1 MSDQS
6 REQYIATFAR
16 RVLRFRVLG
25 VVAAVVSRCRA
36 RVPLAF
42 HGHRAVAGHPD
53 HVLIPGAHAVPRRG
67 ADSSL
72 HTLASIPALL
82 LFALIL
88 IVTVLLRKRFALL
101 VRIVALLVVS
111 NGATQMLKYLLVR
124 PDMEVGHSLAN
135 SFPSGHVTLATSV
148 GLALIAA
155 VPQRWKSVA
164 GGVAWVAIAFV
175 GVTVL
180 SLGWHRHSS
189 DVLAGILVATAVALL
204 VVPSEWRPF
213 NDHFRGR
220 SPAVLAWVA
229 LVVSAIGV
237 ALMAWGS
244 RTEIGQPVS
253 AMQRSGSWLSWCS
266 RECFLPCFQQF
277 LIFAVSSLSVL
288 GVDHLAGN

>member
-25 VVAAVVSRCRA
+25 VVAAVVSVVALAYLSLFTVTGQWLDTLIMYSFQAHMPFQDVA
-36 RVPLAF
+36 RTV
-42 HGHRAVAGHPD
+42 
-53 HVLIPGAHAVPRRG
+53 
-67 ADSSL
+67 L

-135 SFPSGHVTLATSV
+135 SFPSGHVTLAASV

-180 SLGWHRHSS
+180 SLGWHRLS
-189 DVLAGILVATAVALL
+189 DVLAGTLVATAVALL

-220 SPAVLAWVA
+220 SPAVLAWLA

-253 AMQRSGSWLSWCS
+253 AMQITELAVMVQPGV
-266 RECFLPCFQQF
+266 FLAVFSTV

>member
-25 VVAAVVSRCRA
+25 VVAAVVSVVALAYLSLFTVTGQWLDTLIMYSFQAHIPFQDVA
-36 RVPLAF
+36 RTV
-42 HGHRAVAGHPD
+42 
-53 HVLIPGAHAVPRRG
+53 
-67 ADSSL
+67 L

-135 SFPSGHVTLATSV
+135 SFPSGHVTLAASV

-180 SLGWHRHSS
+180 SLGWHRLS

-220 SPAVLAWVA
+220 SPAVLAWLA

-237 ALMAWGS
+237 ALVAWGS

-253 AMQRSGSWLSWCS
+253 AMQITELAVTVQPGV
-266 RECFLPCFQQF
+266 FLAVFSTV

>member
-25 VVAAVVSRCRA
+25 VVAAVVSVGALAYLSLFTVTGQWLDTLIMYSFQAHMPFQDVA
-36 RVPLAF
+36 RTV
-42 HGHRAVAGHPD
+42 
-53 HVLIPGAHAVPRRG
+53 
-67 ADSSL
+67 L

-135 SFPSGHVTLATSV
+135 SFPSGHVTLAASV

-180 SLGWHRHSS
+180 SLGWHRLS
-189 DVLAGILVATAVALL
+189 DVLAGTLVATAVALL

-213 NDHFRGR
+213 NDHFRGH

-253 AMQRSGSWLSWCS
+253 AMQITELAVMVQPGV
-266 RECFLPCFQQF
+266 FLAVFSTV
-277 LIFAVSSLSVL
+277 LILAVSSLSVL

>member
-1 MSDQS
+1 VSDQS

-25 VVAAVVSRCRA
+25 VVAAVVSVVALAYLSLFTVTGQWLDTLIMYSFQAHIPFQDVA
-36 RVPLAF
+36 RTV
-42 HGHRAVAGHPD
+42 
-53 HVLIPGAHAVPRRG
+53 
-67 ADSSL
+67 L

-135 SFPSGHVTLATSV
+135 SFPSGHVTLAASV

-180 SLGWHRHSS
+180 SLGWHRLS
-189 DVLAGILVATAVALL
+189 DVLAGILVAAAVALL

-220 SPAVLAWVA
+220 SPAVLAWLA

-244 RTEIGQPVS
+244 RAEIGQPVS
-253 AMQRSGSWLSWCS
+253 AMQITELAVMVQPGV
-266 RECFLPCFQQF
+266 FLAVFSTV

>member
-25 VVAAVVSRCRA
+25 VVAAVVSVVALAYLSLFTVTGQWLDTLIMYSFQAHIPFQDVA
-36 RVPLAF
+36 RTV
-42 HGHRAVAGHPD
+42 
-53 HVLIPGAHAVPRRG
+53 
-67 ADSSL
+67 L

-135 SFPSGHVTLATSV
+135 SFPSGHVTLAASV

-180 SLGWHRHSS
+180 SLGWHRLS

-220 SPAVLAWVA
+220 SPAVLAWLA

-253 AMQRSGSWLSWCS
+253 AMQITELAVTVQPGV
-266 RECFLPCFQQF
+266 FLAVFSTV

-288 GVDHLAGN
+288 GVNHLAGN

>member
-25 VVAAVVSRCRA
+25 VVAAVVSVVALAYLSLFTVTGQWLDTLIMYSFQAHMPFQDVA
-36 RVPLAF
+36 RTV
-42 HGHRAVAGHPD
+42 
-53 HVLIPGAHAVPRRG
+53 
-67 ADSSL
+67 L

-88 IVTVLLRKRFALL
+88 IGTVLLRKRFALL

-135 SFPSGHVTLATSV
+135 SFPSGHVTLAASV

-180 SLGWHRHSS
+180 SLGWHRLS
-189 DVLAGILVATAVALL
+189 DVLAGILVAAAVALL

-220 SPAVLAWVA
+220 SPAVLAWLA

-244 RTEIGQPVS
+244 RAEIGQPVS
-253 AMQRSGSWLSWCS
+253 AMQITELAVTVQPGV
-266 RECFLPCFQQF
+266 FLAVFSTV

>member
-25 VVAAVVSRCRA
+25 VVAAAVSVVALAYLSLFTVTGQWLDTLIMYSFQAHMPFQDVA
-36 RVPLAF
+36 RTV
-42 HGHRAVAGHPD
+42 
-53 HVLIPGAHAVPRRG
+53 
-67 ADSSL
+67 L

-180 SLGWHRHSS
+180 SLGWHRLS
-189 DVLAGILVATAVALL
+189 DVLAGTLVATAVALL

-220 SPAVLAWVA
+220 SPAVLAWLA

-244 RTEIGQPVS
+244 RAEIGQPVS
-253 AMQRSGSWLSWCS
+253 AMQITELAVTVQPGV
-266 RECFLPCFQQF
+266 FLAVFSTV

>member
-25 VVAAVVSRCRA
+25 VVAAVVSVVALAYLSLFTVTGQWLDTLIMYSFQAHIPFQDVA
-36 RVPLAF
+36 RTV
-42 HGHRAVAGHPD
+42 
-53 HVLIPGAHAVPRRG
+53 
-67 ADSSL
+67 L

-180 SLGWHRHSS
+180 SLGWHRLS

-220 SPAVLAWVA
+220 SPAVLAWLA

-253 AMQRSGSWLSWCS
+253 AMQITELAVTVQPGV
-266 RECFLPCFQQF
+266 FLAVFSTV

>member
-1 MSDQS
+1 MSEQS
-6 REQYIATFAR
+6 REQHIAAFAR
-16 RVLRFRVLG
+16 RVLRFRGLAAVT
-25 VVAAVVSRCRA
+25 AVVSIVALAYLSLFTVTGQWLDTLIMYSFQAHMPFQDVA
-36 RVPLAF
+36 RTV
-42 HGHRAVAGHPD
+42 
-53 HVLIPGAHAVPRRG
+53 
-67 ADSSL
+67 L

-135 SFPSGHVTLATSV
+135 SFPSGHVTLAASV

-180 SLGWHRHSS
+180 SLGWHRLS

-253 AMQRSGSWLSWCS
+253 AMQITELAVMVQPGV
-266 RECFLPCFQQF
+266 FLAVFSTV

>member
-25 VVAAVVSRCRA
+25 VVAAVVSVVALAYLSLFTVTGQWLDTLIMYSFQAHMPFQDVA
-36 RVPLAF
+36 RTV
-42 HGHRAVAGHPD
+42 
-53 HVLIPGAHAVPRRG
+53 
-67 ADSSL
+67 L

-135 SFPSGHVTLATSV
+135 SFPSGHVTLAASV

-180 SLGWHRHSS
+180 SLGWHRLS

-220 SPAVLAWVA
+220 SPAVLAWLA

-253 AMQRSGSWLSWCS
+253 AMQITELAVMVQPGV
-266 RECFLPCFQQF
+266 FLAVFSTV

-288 GVDHLAGN
+288 GVNHLAGN

>member
-25 VVAAVVSRCRA
+25 VVAAVVSVVALAYLSLFTVTGQWLDTLIMYSFQAHMPFQDVA
-36 RVPLAF
+36 RTV
-42 HGHRAVAGHPD
+42 
-53 HVLIPGAHAVPRRG
+53 
-67 ADSSL
+67 L

-135 SFPSGHVTLATSV
+135 SFPSGHVTLAASV

-180 SLGWHRHSS
+180 SLGWHRLS

-220 SPAVLAWVA
+220 SPAVLAWLA

-237 ALMAWGS
+237 ALVAWGS

-253 AMQRSGSWLSWCS
+253 AMQITELAVMVQPGV
-266 RECFLPCFQQF
+266 FLAVFSTV

>member
-25 VVAAVVSRCRA
+25 VVAAAVSVVALAYLSLFTVTGQWLDTLIMYSFQAHMPFQDVA
-36 RVPLAF
+36 RTV
-42 HGHRAVAGHPD
+42 
-53 HVLIPGAHAVPRRG
+53 
-67 ADSSL
+67 L

-88 IVTVLLRKRFALL
+88 IVTVLLRNRFALL

-180 SLGWHRHSS
+180 SLGWHRLS

-213 NDHFRGR
+213 NDHFRGC
-220 SPAVLAWVA
+220 SPAVLAWLA

-237 ALMAWGS
+237 ALVAWGS

-253 AMQRSGSWLSWCS
+253 AMQITELAVTVQPGV
-266 RECFLPCFQQF
+266 FLAVFSTV

>member
-25 VVAAVVSRCRA
+25 VVAAVVSVVALAYLSLFTVTGQWLDTLIMYSFQAHMPFQDVA
-36 RVPLAF
+36 RTV
-42 HGHRAVAGHPD
+42 
-53 HVLIPGAHAVPRRG
+53 
-67 ADSSL
+67 L

-180 SLGWHRHSS
+180 SLGWHRLS

-213 NDHFRGR
+213 NDHFRGH

-253 AMQRSGSWLSWCS
+253 AMQITELAVTVQPGV
-266 RECFLPCFQQF
+266 FLAVFSTV

>member
-25 VVAAVVSRCRA
+25 VVAAVVSVVALAYLSLFTVTGQWLDTLIMYSFQAHIPFQDVA
-36 RVPLAF
+36 RTV
-42 HGHRAVAGHPD
+42 
-53 HVLIPGAHAVPRRG
+53 
-67 ADSSL
+67 L

-135 SFPSGHVTLATSV
+135 SFPSGHVTLAASV

-180 SLGWHRHSS
+180 SLGWHRLS
-189 DVLAGILVATAVALL
+189 DVLAGTLVATAVALL

-220 SPAVLAWVA
+220 SPAVLAWLA

-244 RTEIGQPVS
+244 RAEIGQPVS
-253 AMQRSGSWLSWCS
+253 AMQITELAVMVQPGV
-266 RECFLPCFQQF
+266 FLAVFSTV

>member
-25 VVAAVVSRCRA
+25 VVAAVVSVVALAYLSLFTVTGQWLDTLIMYSFQAHIPFQDVA
-36 RVPLAF
+36 RTV
-42 HGHRAVAGHPD
+42 
-53 HVLIPGAHAVPRRG
+53 
-67 ADSSL
+67 L

-180 SLGWHRHSS
+180 SLGWHRLS

-220 SPAVLAWVA
+220 SPAVLAWLA

-237 ALMAWGS
+237 ALVAWGS

-253 AMQRSGSWLSWCS
+253 AMQITELAVMVQPGV
-266 RECFLPCFQQF
+266 FLAVFSTV

>member
-6 REQYIATFAR
+6 REQHIATFAR

-25 VVAAVVSRCRA
+25 VVAAAVSVVALAYLSLFTVTGQWLDTLIMYSFQAHIPFQDVA
-36 RVPLAF
+36 RTV
-42 HGHRAVAGHPD
+42 
-53 HVLIPGAHAVPRRG
+53 
-67 ADSSL
+67 L

-180 SLGWHRHSS
+180 SLGWHRLS

-220 SPAVLAWVA
+220 SPAVLAWLA

-237 ALMAWGS
+237 ALVAWGS

-253 AMQRSGSWLSWCS
+253 AMQITELAVTVQPGV
-266 RECFLPCFQQF
+266 FLAVFSTV

>member
-25 VVAAVVSRCRA
+25 VVAAVVSVGALAYLSLFTVTGQWLDTLIMYSFQAHMPFQDVA
-36 RVPLAF
+36 RTV
-42 HGHRAVAGHPD
+42 
-53 HVLIPGAHAVPRRG
+53 
-67 ADSSL
+67 L

-135 SFPSGHVTLATSV
+135 SFPSGHVTLAASV

-180 SLGWHRHSS
+180 SLGWHRLS
-189 DVLAGILVATAVALL
+189 DVLAGTLVATAVALL

-220 SPAVLAWVA
+220 SPAVLAWLA

-253 AMQRSGSWLSWCS
+253 AMQITELAVTVQPGV
-266 RECFLPCFQQF
+266 FLAVFSTV

>member
-25 VVAAVVSRCRA
+25 VVAAAVSVVALAYLSLFTVTGQWLDTLIMYSFQAHMPFQDVA
-36 RVPLAF
+36 RTV
-42 HGHRAVAGHPD
+42 
-53 HVLIPGAHAVPRRG
+53 
-67 ADSSL
+67 L

-88 IVTVLLRKRFALL
+88 IVTVLLRNRFALL

-180 SLGWHRHSS
+180 SLGWHRLS

-213 NDHFRGR
+213 NDHFRGH

-253 AMQRSGSWLSWCS
+253 AMQITELAVTVQPGV
-266 RECFLPCFQQF
+266 FLAVFSTV

>member
-25 VVAAVVSRCRA
+25 VVAAVVSVVALAYLSLFTVTGQWLDTLIMYSFQAHMPFQDVA
-36 RVPLAF
+36 RTV
-42 HGHRAVAGHPD
+42 
-53 HVLIPGAHAVPRRG
+53 
-67 ADSSL
+67 L

-180 SLGWHRHSS
+180 SLGWHRLS
-189 DVLAGILVATAVALL
+189 DVLAGTLVATAVALL

-220 SPAVLAWVA
+220 SPAVLAWLA

-253 AMQRSGSWLSWCS
+253 AMQITELAVTVQPGV
-266 RECFLPCFQQF
+266 FLAVFSTV

>member
-25 VVAAVVSRCRA
+25 VVAAVVSVVALAYLSLFTVTGQWLDTLIMYSFQAHMPFQDVA
-36 RVPLAF
+36 RTV
-42 HGHRAVAGHPD
+42 
-53 HVLIPGAHAVPRRG
+53 
-67 ADSSL
+67 L

-180 SLGWHRHSS
+180 SLGWHRLS
-189 DVLAGILVATAVALL
+189 DVLAGILVAAAVALL

-220 SPAVLAWVA
+220 SPAVLAWLA

-253 AMQRSGSWLSWCS
+253 AMQITELAVTVQPGV
-266 RECFLPCFQQF
+266 FLAVFSTV

>member
-25 VVAAVVSRCRA
+25 VVAAVVSVVALAYLSLFTVTGQWLDTLIMYSFQAHMPFQDVA
-36 RVPLAF
+36 RTV
-42 HGHRAVAGHPD
+42 
-53 HVLIPGAHAVPRRG
+53 
-67 ADSSL
+67 L

-135 SFPSGHVTLATSV
+135 SFPSGHVTLAASV

-180 SLGWHRHSS
+180 SLGWHRLS
-189 DVLAGILVATAVALL
+189 DVLAGTLVATAVALL

-220 SPAVLAWVA
+220 SPAVLAWLA

-253 AMQRSGSWLSWCS
+253 AMQITELAVTVQPGVLLAVFSTV
-266 RECFLPCFQQF
+266 

>member
-25 VVAAVVSRCRA
+25 VVAAVVSVVALAYLSLFTVTGQWLDTLIMYSFQAHMPFQDVA
-36 RVPLAF
+36 RTV
-42 HGHRAVAGHPD
+42 
-53 HVLIPGAHAVPRRG
+53 
-67 ADSSL
+67 L

-180 SLGWHRHSS
+180 SLGWHRLS

-253 AMQRSGSWLSWCS
+253 AMQITELAVMVQPGV
-266 RECFLPCFQQF
+266 FLAVFSTV

>member
-25 VVAAVVSRCRA
+25 VVAAVVSVVALAYLSLFTVTGQWLDTLIMYSFQAHMPFQDVA
-36 RVPLAF
+36 RTV
-42 HGHRAVAGHPD
+42 
-53 HVLIPGAHAVPRRG
+53 
-67 ADSSL
+67 L

-180 SLGWHRHSS
+180 SLGWHRLS

-220 SPAVLAWVA
+220 SPAVLAWLA

-253 AMQRSGSWLSWCS
+253 AMQITELAVMVQPGV
-266 RECFLPCFQQF
+266 FLAVFSTV
-277 LIFAVSSLSVL
+277 LILAVSSLSVL

>member
-25 VVAAVVSRCRA
+25 VVAAVVSVVALAYLSLFTVTGQWLDTLIMYSFQAHMPFQDVA
-36 RVPLAF
+36 RTV
-42 HGHRAVAGHPD
+42 
-53 HVLIPGAHAVPRRG
+53 
-67 ADSSL
+67 L

-135 SFPSGHVTLATSV
+135 SFPSGHVTLAASV

-180 SLGWHRHSS
+180 SLGWHRLS
-189 DVLAGILVATAVALL
+189 DVLAGILVAAAVALL

-220 SPAVLAWVA
+220 SPAVLAWLA

-244 RTEIGQPVS
+244 RAEIGQPVS
-253 AMQRSGSWLSWCS
+253 AMQITELAVMVQPGV
-266 RECFLPCFQQF
+266 FLAVFSTV

>member
-25 VVAAVVSRCRA
+25 VVAAVVSVVALAYLSLFTVTGQWLDTLIMYSFQAHMPFQDVA
-36 RVPLAF
+36 RTV
-42 HGHRAVAGHPD
+42 
-53 HVLIPGAHAVPRRG
+53 
-67 ADSSL
+67 L

-88 IVTVLLRKRFALL
+88 IVTVLLRNRFALL

-180 SLGWHRHSS
+180 SLGWHRLS

-220 SPAVLAWVA
+220 SPAVLAWLA

-253 AMQRSGSWLSWCS
+253 AMQITELAVTVQPGV
-266 RECFLPCFQQF
+266 FLAVFSTV

>member
-25 VVAAVVSRCRA
+25 VVAAVVSVVALAYLSLFTVTGQWLDTLIMYSFQAHMPFQDVA
-36 RVPLAF
+36 RTV
-42 HGHRAVAGHPD
+42 
-53 HVLIPGAHAVPRRG
+53 
-67 ADSSL
+67 L

-180 SLGWHRHSS
+180 SLGWHRLS

-220 SPAVLAWVA
+220 SPAVLAWLA

-253 AMQRSGSWLSWCS
+253 AMQITELAVTVQPGV
-266 RECFLPCFQQF
+266 FLAVFSTV

>member
-25 VVAAVVSRCRA
+25 VVAAAVSVVALAYLSLFTVTGQWLDTLIMYSFQAHMPFQDVA
-36 RVPLAF
+36 RTV
-42 HGHRAVAGHPD
+42 
-53 HVLIPGAHAVPRRG
+53 
-67 ADSSL
+67 L

-180 SLGWHRHSS
+180 SLGWHRLS

-213 NDHFRGR
+213 NDHFRGC
-220 SPAVLAWVA
+220 SPAVLAWLA

-237 ALMAWGS
+237 ALVAWGS

-253 AMQRSGSWLSWCS
+253 AMQITELAVTVQPGV
-266 RECFLPCFQQF
+266 FLAVFSTV
-277 LIFAVSSLSVL
+277 LILAVSSLSVL

>member
-25 VVAAVVSRCRA
+25 VVAAAVSVVALAYLSLFTVTGQWLDTLIMYSFQAHMPFQDVA
-36 RVPLAF
+36 RTV
-42 HGHRAVAGHPD
+42 
-53 HVLIPGAHAVPRRG
+53 
-67 ADSSL
+67 L

-180 SLGWHRHSS
+180 SLGWHRLS

-220 SPAVLAWVA
+220 SPAVLAWLA

-253 AMQRSGSWLSWCS
+253 AMQITELAVTVQPGV
-266 RECFLPCFQQF
+266 FLAVFSTV

>member
-25 VVAAVVSRCRA
+25 VVAAVVSVVALAYLSLFTVTGQWLDTLIMYSFQAHIPFQDVA
-36 RVPLAF
+36 RTV
-42 HGHRAVAGHPD
+42 
-53 HVLIPGAHAVPRRG
+53 
-67 ADSSL
+67 L

-180 SLGWHRHSS
+180 SLGWHRLS

-237 ALMAWGS
+237 ALMTWGS

-253 AMQRSGSWLSWCS
+253 AMQITELAVTVQPGV
-266 RECFLPCFQQF
+266 FLAVFSTV

>member
-25 VVAAVVSRCRA
+25 VVAAVVSVVALAYLSLFTVTGQWLDTLIMYSFQAHIPFQDVA
-36 RVPLAF
+36 RTV
-42 HGHRAVAGHPD
+42 
-53 HVLIPGAHAVPRRG
+53 
-67 ADSSL
+67 L

-101 VRIVALLVVS
+101 VRVVALLVVS

-180 SLGWHRHSS
+180 SLGWHRLS
-189 DVLAGILVATAVALL
+189 DVLAGTLVATAVALL

-220 SPAVLAWVA
+220 SPAVLAWLA

-237 ALMAWGS
+237 ALVAWGS

-253 AMQRSGSWLSWCS
+253 AMQITELAVTVQPGV
-266 RECFLPCFQQF
+266 FLAVFSTV

>member
-25 VVAAVVSRCRA
+25 VVAAAVSVVALAYLSLFTVTGQWLDTLIMYSFQAHMPFQDVA
-36 RVPLAF
+36 RTV
-42 HGHRAVAGHPD
+42 
-53 HVLIPGAHAVPRRG
+53 
-67 ADSSL
+67 L

-180 SLGWHRHSS
+180 SLGWHRLS

-213 NDHFRGR
+213 NDHFRGH

-253 AMQRSGSWLSWCS
+253 AMQITELAVTVQPGV
-266 RECFLPCFQQF
+266 FLAVFSTV

>member
-25 VVAAVVSRCRA
+25 VVAAVVSVVALAYLSLFTVTGQWLDTLIMYSFQAHIPFQDVA
-36 RVPLAF
+36 RTV
-42 HGHRAVAGHPD
+42 
-53 HVLIPGAHAVPRRG
+53 
-67 ADSSL
+67 L

-135 SFPSGHVTLATSV
+135 SFPSGHVTLAASV

-180 SLGWHRHSS
+180 SLGWHRLS
-189 DVLAGILVATAVALL
+189 DVLAGILVAAAVALL

-220 SPAVLAWVA
+220 SPAVLAWLA

-244 RTEIGQPVS
+244 RAEIGQPVS
-253 AMQRSGSWLSWCS
+253 AMQITELAVMVQPGV
-266 RECFLPCFQQF
+266 FLAVFSTV

-288 GVDHLAGN
+288 GVNHLAGN

>member
-25 VVAAVVSRCRA
+25 VVAAVVSVVALAYLSLFTVTGQWLDTLIMYSFQAHMPFQDVA
-36 RVPLAF
+36 RTV
-42 HGHRAVAGHPD
+42 
-53 HVLIPGAHAVPRRG
+53 
-67 ADSSL
+67 L

-135 SFPSGHVTLATSV
+135 SFPSGHVTLAASV

-180 SLGWHRHSS
+180 SLGWHRLS

-220 SPAVLAWVA
+220 SPAVLAWLA

-244 RTEIGQPVS
+244 RAEIGQPVS
-253 AMQRSGSWLSWCS
+253 AMQITELAVMVQPGV
-266 RECFLPCFQQF
+266 FLAVFSTV

>member
-25 VVAAVVSRCRA
+25 VVAAVVSVVALAYLSLFTVTGQWLDTLIMYSFQAHIPFQDVA
-36 RVPLAF
+36 RTV
-42 HGHRAVAGHPD
+42 
-53 HVLIPGAHAVPRRG
+53 
-67 ADSSL
+67 L

-180 SLGWHRHSS
+180 SLGWHRLS

-220 SPAVLAWVA
+220 SPAVLAWLA

-237 ALMAWGS
+237 ALVAWGS

-253 AMQRSGSWLSWCS
+253 AMQITELAVTVQPGV
-266 RECFLPCFQQF
+266 FLAVFSTV

>member
-25 VVAAVVSRCRA
+25 VVAAAVSVVALAYLSLFTVTGQWLDTLIMYSFQAHIPFQDVA
-36 RVPLAF
+36 RTV
-42 HGHRAVAGHPD
+42 
-53 HVLIPGAHAVPRRG
+53 
-67 ADSSL
+67 L

-180 SLGWHRHSS
+180 SLGWHRLS
-189 DVLAGILVATAVALL
+189 DVLAGILVAAAVALL

-220 SPAVLAWVA
+220 SPAVLAWLA

-253 AMQRSGSWLSWCS
+253 AMQITELAVTVQPGV
-266 RECFLPCFQQF
+266 FLAVFSTV

>member
-25 VVAAVVSRCRA
+25 VVAAVVSVVALAYLSLFTVTGQWLDTLIMYSFQAHMPFQDVA
-36 RVPLAF
+36 RTV
-42 HGHRAVAGHPD
+42 
-53 HVLIPGAHAVPRRG
+53 
-67 ADSSL
+67 L

-180 SLGWHRHSS
+180 SLGWHRLS
-189 DVLAGILVATAVALL
+189 DVLAGILVAAAVALL

-220 SPAVLAWVA
+220 SPAVLAWLA

-244 RTEIGQPVS
+244 RAEIGQPVS
-253 AMQRSGSWLSWCS
+253 AMQITELAVTVQPGV
-266 RECFLPCFQQF
+266 FLAVFSTV

>member
-25 VVAAVVSRCRA
+25 VVAAVVSVVALAYLSLFTVTGQWLDTLIMYSFQAHMPFQDVA
-36 RVPLAF
+36 RTV
-42 HGHRAVAGHPD
+42 
-53 HVLIPGAHAVPRRG
+53 
-67 ADSSL
+67 L

-135 SFPSGHVTLATSV
+135 SFPSGHVTLAASV

-180 SLGWHRHSS
+180 SLGWHRLS
-189 DVLAGILVATAVALL
+189 DVLAGILVAAAVALL

-244 RTEIGQPVS
+244 RAEIGQPVS
-253 AMQRSGSWLSWCS
+253 AMQITELAVMVQPGV
-266 RECFLPCFQQF
+266 FLAVFSTV

>member
-25 VVAAVVSRCRA
+25 VVAAVVSVVALAYLSLFTVTGQWLDTLIMYSFQAHMPFQDVA
-36 RVPLAF
+36 RTV
-42 HGHRAVAGHPD
+42 
-53 HVLIPGAHAVPRRG
+53 
-67 ADSSL
+67 L

-180 SLGWHRHSS
+180 SLGWHRLS

-213 NDHFRGR
+213 NDHFRGH

-253 AMQRSGSWLSWCS
+253 AMQITELAVMVQPGV
-266 RECFLPCFQQF
+266 FLAVFSTV

-288 GVDHLAGN
+288 GVNHLAGN

>member
-25 VVAAVVSRCRA
+25 VVAAVVSVVALAYLSLFTVTGQWLDTLIMYSFQAHMPFQDVA
-36 RVPLAF
+36 RTV
-42 HGHRAVAGHPD
+42 
-53 HVLIPGAHAVPRRG
+53 
-67 ADSSL
+67 L

-180 SLGWHRHSS
+180 SLGWHRLS
-189 DVLAGILVATAVALL
+189 DVLAGILVAAAVALL

-220 SPAVLAWVA
+220 SPAVLAWLA
-229 LVVSAIGV
+229 LVASAIGV

-253 AMQRSGSWLSWCS
+253 AMQITELAVTVQPGV
-266 RECFLPCFQQF
+266 FLAVFSTV